1 MAKTH
6 FFITLFILLGK
17 CMPRVHWSLDLG
29 ISNGQWRMPSGYE
42 ETDYTNL
49 GVTKQVADQVIMN
62 SVKLQEMANSLE
74 GNNTAD
80 QWTRLVMSILLV
92 GTTVVGIFLK
102 IRGIK
107 KNVSKGLNHS
117 GQTAVIPMNQA
128 RGVSHGYPASF

>member
-17 CMPRVHWSLDLG
+17 CMPKVHWSLDLG
-29 ISNGQWRMPSGYE
+29 INNGQWKIPSGFE

-49 GVTKQVADQVIMN
+49 GVTKEVANQVVMN

-80 QWTRLVMSILLV
+80 QITRIVMSILLV
-92 GTTVVGIFLK
+92 GTTVMGIFLK

-107 KNVSKGLNHS
+107 KNVNKGLNNG
-117 GQTAVIPMNQA
+117 GQQAVIPMTQA
-128 RGVSHGYPASF
+128 RGLAHGYPASF